1 MRTHAQLLVDRGA
14 NRGVASKDMHVIF
27 TNLDRIIS
35 VYEINDHEINSV
47 LMVTTRGVTKSIVG
61 EVIIILNQHTYY
73 DKGKTIHFADQIEY
87 FENLVDNWSI
97 KVRGK

>member
-1 MRTHAQLLVDRGA
+1 VRTHTQLLIDRGA
-14 NRGVASKDMHVIF
+14 NGGVAGKDMHVIF

-35 VYEINDHEINSV
+35 IRRINNYEINSIP
-47 LMVTTRGVTKSIVG
+47 MVTAGGVTKSIVG

-97 KVRGK
+97 KVREK